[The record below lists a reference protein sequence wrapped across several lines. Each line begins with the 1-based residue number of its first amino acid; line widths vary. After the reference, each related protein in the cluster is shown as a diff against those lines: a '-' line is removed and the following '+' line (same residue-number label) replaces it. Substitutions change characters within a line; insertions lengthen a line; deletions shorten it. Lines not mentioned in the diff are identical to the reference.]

1 MQILDGATYR
11 GIVGELVKK
20 SVPSETIAV
29 TDSSW
34 LYSAHASAPLR
45 TALAPSC
52 YDIPAR
58 PHLITRSVAR
68 ASDCHST
75 ATAAMQR

>member
-1 MQILDGATYR
+1 MPTVSLAMYAVQILDGATYR

-34 LYSAHASAPLR
+34 LYSTHASS
-45 TALAPSC
+45 TLAP
-52 YDIPAR
+52 P
-58 PHLITRSVAR
+58 PHGTCTVLL
-68 ASDCHST
+68 
-75 ATAAMQR
+75 